1 MCLHAS
7 RSRIAQTACFA
18 QCTSQC
24 TATKRCKYHS
34 IGVFF
39 GQLTQIQELFFR
51 FLTILVKTC
60 GIVSWPCSVAFT
72 VACTV
77 RALYVHCACTVRA
90 LCTTGWYVFP
100 CIFISGAL
108 LFFSAVKATVRLAW
122 GFGRCTTD
130 FIQVCACTSINE
142 KIFMLLLCSWVA
154 ALKMFLFLVSG
165 FGKCNRDFFK
175 FVFAYP

>member
-51 FLTILVKTC
+51 FLTILVKTR

-77 RALYVHCACTVRA
+77 RALYVHCSVHCACTVRA
-90 LCTTGWYVFP
+90 LCVHCTCTVHNRMVCVPLYFHQRSAS
-100 CIFISGAL
+100 IL
-108 LFFSAVKATVRLAW
+108 LSCEGDSAFGLGFWQVHNGLYSSLCLHIHKRKNIPVASLFVGSSFEDVSFF
-122 GFGRCTTD
+122 GFR
-130 FIQVCACTSINE
+130 F
-142 KIFMLLLCSWVA
+142 W
-154 ALKMFLFLVSG
+154 
-165 FGKCNRDFFK
+165 
-175 FVFAYP
+175 